1 MADIK
6 GYDIPDE
13 LYYHEEHSWARVD
26 GTKVTVGMSDFFQ
39 KEAGDIVFV
48 DLPEE
53 EDDVSQGEVC
63 GKIQSRKW
71 IGKLVSPVSGEIIEI
86 NEELE
91 DDTSLINTDP
101 YGEGW
106 IVVIEAS
113 DLDSDLKNLIHGDA
127 VADFIDKEIKR
138 AEDAPQPLSPEESV
152 GKMRLPEG
160 FRIELVASE
169 PEIIKPINLN
179 FNTAGQLLVTQ
190 SVEYPFPHS
199 KLSTTV

>member
-1 MADIK
+1 
-6 GYDIPDE
+6 
-13 LYYHEEHSWARVD
+13 VD
-26 GTKVTVGMSDFFQ
+26 GTKVTVGMTDFFQ

-53 EDDVSQGEVC
+53 EDDVSQGEIC

-106 IVVIEAS
+106 IIVIEAS
-113 DLDSDLKNLIHGDA
+113 DLDSDLENLIYGDA
-127 VADFIDKEIKR
+127 VADFIDREIKR
-138 AEDAPQPLSPEESV
+138 AEEE
-152 GKMRLPEG
+152 K
-160 FRIELVASE
+160 
-169 PEIIKPINLN
+169 
-179 FNTAGQLLVTQ
+179 AGADM
-190 SVEYPFPHS
+190 
-199 KLSTTV
+199 